1 MTSFS
6 FPQGPFSNS
15 PDFARDFVCPLG
27 TAMNPVKKCEVW
39 WSQIGRVGIFMAS
52 SKHLKGSGEI
62 MGLTPTIWMFLSLW
76 FSAANKGDTKIS
88 PSSGPS
94 GQNLF
99 GQQQICDKIALL
111 RNVGLCWWWTDCFTA
126 FIQPRGFK
134 DTHALTRSLTA
145 PQKKRLRNT
154 SPTYTIFFYPPNL
167 WLCFQHKEASLMA
180 FGAKMFSICRKI
192 LHFLA
197 PVFFPVDNVRAH
209 CNAFFVT
216 VLTLI

>member
-62 MGLTPTIWMFLSLW
+62 IRSIWMFFHVYDSLLLIR
-76 FSAANKGDTKIS
+76 ATQRS
-88 PSSGPS
+88 PHLSSGPL

-111 RNVGLCWWWTDCFTA
+111 RNFGLCWWWTDCFTA

-145 PQKKRLRNT
+145 PQKKRLR
-154 SPTYTIFFYPPNL
+154 
-167 WLCFQHKEASLMA
+167 SL
-180 FGAKMFSICRKI
+180 SD
-192 LHFLA
+192 LHHL
-197 PVFFPVDNVRAH
+197 
-209 CNAFFVT
+209 
-216 VLTLI
+216 L